1 MLKVFNFVKSFPKLK
16 IYKNLFIKKLHRW
29 DKFYT
34 FAMFWRSYS
43 QYAAYTP

>member
-16 IYKNLFIKKLHRW
+16 IYKILFMQKLHRW
-29 DKFYT
+29 GKFYT
-34 FAMFWRSYS
+34 FAMFWRFHS